1 MAKKKRRIKIDPK
14 MRKVY
19 VASIVFLAVIY
30 LFYGYFKGRSN
41 LQFSADV
48 SAIINESAKTWTAST
63 FVKSDGTIDLGKDL
77 NFYRKMKDIS
87 SNSKEKARKLRPTVG
102 GIYLKQKTIDYY
114 RISEK
119 ISTNSITISEYAL
132 KIDKVKKDL
141 ESQEIQAAD
150 PLGDFAKWREMMAK
164 DISDLEKTKPKPSFR
179 EFHESLIDKLKGLSS
194 IIENLTKAVEAKDTA
209 KIEAEKKKLADF
221 KIESPTV
228 LSEDI
233 LNDIVSEQ
241 ELERLVSLEKD
252 IKKMTE
258 DLKHRKVEWL

>member
-1 MAKKKRRIKIDPK
+1 MAKRKRRKKIDPK
-14 MRKVY
+14 MRKIY
-19 VASIVFLAVIY
+19 VASIVCLVVIY
-30 LFYGYFKGRSN
+30 IFYGYFKGRSN

-48 SAIINESAKTWTAST
+48 SALINESAKTWTAST
-63 FVKSDGTIDLGKDL
+63 FVTGDGTIDLGKDL

-87 SNSKEKARKLRPTVG
+87 TSSKEKAKKLRPTVG

-132 KIDKVKKDL
+132 KIEKVKKDIQG
-141 ESQEIQAAD
+141 QEIQAAD
-150 PLGDFAKWREMMAK
+150 PLGDFARWREMMIK
-164 DISDLEKTKPKPSFR
+164 DISDLEKTKPAPAFKK
-179 EFHESLIDKLKGLSS
+179 FHESLISKLKGLSS

-209 KIEAEKKKLADF
+209 KIDVEKKKLADF

-233 LNDIVSEQ
+233 LKDIVSEQ
-241 ELERLVSLEKD
+241 ELQRLVSLEKD

-258 DLKHRKVEWL
+258 DLNNRKVEWL